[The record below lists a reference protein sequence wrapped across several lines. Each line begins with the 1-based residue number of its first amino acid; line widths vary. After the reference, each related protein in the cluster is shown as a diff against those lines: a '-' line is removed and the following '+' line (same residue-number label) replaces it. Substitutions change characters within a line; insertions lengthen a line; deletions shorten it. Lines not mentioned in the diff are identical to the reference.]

1 MEKPP
6 TVCVFA
12 HPDDEAFGPAGT
24 IAHLAKTRD
33 VYIICATNGDS
44 DPQFTKHKTDVLGQ
58 IRPQELIASSKI
70 LGVKDVIFL
79 NFKDGSLNNN
89 SYHKLADALKK
100 TLKKHAP
107 DTLLTYA
114 SNGISGHLDH
124 VAVSLVTSYVFYRM
138 PGVHKIMYLLELEE
152 KMKRTRDEYFVYMPP
167 GIKKSEADLVIDTT
181 PYWEKRV
188 KSMYAHKSQKSDA
201 DMIYNVI
208 KDFPKEEYFKI
219 LEK

>member
-24 IAHLAKTRD
+24 IAHFAKTRD

-44 DPQFTKHKTDVLGQ
+44 DPQFTKHKTDVLRQ

-89 SYHKLADALKK
+89 SYHKLADALRRELEK
-100 TLKKHAP
+100 LDP

-124 VAVSLVTSYVFYRM
+124 VAVSLVTTYVFYRM
-138 PGVHKIMYLLELEE
+138 PGITKIMYLLELEE
-152 KMKRTRDEYFVYMPP
+152 KMKRTRASVACKSNRRQWTIESHQEDEKCSP
-167 GIKKSEADLVIDTT
+167 
-181 PYWEKRV
+181 KRCQNA
-188 KSMYAHKSQKSDA
+188 SRTSW
-201 DMIYNVI
+201 
-208 KDFPKEEYFKI
+208 
-219 LEK
+219 